1 MAGRRSSL
9 YSRWSSGSSGQNDSS
24 GGVARRLLSFLLRVG
39 VLYALIYVLWLPL
52 QSLFIRLLSV
62 AAERVL
68 ALLEHPLMLT
78 ALTAQGNSIT
88 IHTYITGVPHPLTSL
103 NCQYLHISVVASL
116 ALALSVPL
124 QRWSVRAKVCGLA
137 LALNFLVMVAVCVVQ
152 LEAAAE
158 NYASAHLGI
167 TIYTVRERAFLD
179 WAIRK
184 SSLAAVFV
192 VPAFL
197 FLTSYLFV
205 FSGAGRADAQA
216 SDERNGLGTG
226 PRRSIRMSWR
236 SVSGAVAGCV
246 AACLLLVPPRADSAG
261 RVDLQGLQKIVDLNP
276 SSASAL
282 FNLGFNLEKEGR
294 LDEALDSYQRALGLQ
309 PDLADAHFG
318 AGNVFFRKGA
328 YDQATSHYEEVLKRQ
343 PGNTGARYNLG
354 NTFLNRG
361 LFDLAARSYEEVLRA
376 DPEHASAHKNLGE
389 TLLHLN
395 RRCDALTHLE
405 RSTALDKRLSTD
417 GTLQAN
423 ISILRSICGPQ

>member
-1 MAGRRSSL
+1 MT
-9 YSRWSSGSSGQNDSS
+9 
-24 GGVARRLLSFLLRVG
+24 
-39 VLYALIYVLWLPL
+39 YVVWLPL
-52 QSLFIRLLSV
+52 QGLFIRLLSA

-68 ALLEHPLMLT
+68 ALVEHPLMLT
-78 ALTAQGNSIT
+78 ALTARGNSIT

-103 NCQYLHISVVASL
+103 NCEYLHISVVASL

-124 QRWSVRAKVCGLA
+124 KRWSVRAKVCGIA
-137 LALNFLVMVAVCVVQ
+137 LALSFLVMVALCVVQ
-152 LEAAAE
+152 LEVAAE

-167 TIYTVRERAFLD
+167 TIYTAGEKTFLD

-192 VPAFL
+192 VPALL
-197 FLTSYLFV
+197 FLTSYLFIW
-205 FSGAGRADAQA
+205 SGAGWADAQA
-216 SDERNGLGTG
+216 SDR
-226 PRRSIRMSWR
+226 PRGSSAGSRRFIRMSWQNV
-236 SVSGAVAGCV
+236 SVAVVGCV
-246 AACLLLVPPRADSAG
+246 AVWLLLVPPPAESTG
-261 RVDLQGLQKIVDLNP
+261 RVDLRGLQKIVDLNP
-276 SSASAL
+276 SSARSH
-282 FNLGFNLEKEGR
+282 FNLAFNLEKEGR
-294 LDEALDSYQRALGLQ
+294 LDEALNSYQRALRLQ
-309 PDLADAHFG
+309 PDFVDAHFG
-318 AGNVFFRKGA
+318 AGNVFFMKGA
-328 YDQATSHYEEVLKRQ
+328 YDQAASHYEEVLKRQ
-343 PGNTGARYNLG
+343 PGNQGARYNLG